1 MEDLDFTNSI
11 IDNCP
16 WAACIIHVDLNEEGE
31 PIDLT
36 FVYANKLMAEIEG
49 VPLNKLLNRRYFQ
62 IYPNGDKKWLQPC
75 FEAAYKNKN
84 IEKDDIAFS
93 SELFL
98 HISIISTN
106 KEGYCF
112 CVLRDIKDET
122 LQKLEYQ
129 KKLEKA
135 LISAE
140 KEKNYLNSLCF
151 DYTNLYSVDFKTG
164 EFEILKN
171 WSKSNVAILHKETK
185 HFYYEDLYKNY
196 CEAYVVEKDKEYFLT
211 ALNIDNI
218 KERLSKQEG
227 YSFNYEVIP
236 NKDGKR
242 YFEARIIRNSNE
254 DEIDG
259 CLLAFRYIDDIVI
272 KEKKTQEKIQKAL
285 DEVNLSN
292 EIISAI
298 SKVYIS
304 IYRIDLIKDHYEE
317 ISSSGDMHYLTGVSG
332 VASAK
337 LKEICEKFAK
347 EEYKEEVLKF
357 FDLGTLKDRL
367 MNEENIG
374 IEFKT
379 VDDSWLLSR
388 FIVKKRD
395 ENNVPTNVLYV
406 TRNISNQKRKEEYL
420 AVEIENQ
427 RRANEAKSD
436 FLSIVSHDI
445 RTPINAISGYSELGI
460 KQACDE
466 NSISNFKKIKSA
478 SNYLTSIV
486 NNVLDS
492 NSIERGVLTL
502 QNENISIKDLTNDI
516 NKIISSVV
524 IKSSK
529 QKRSVNVHDILHDEI
544 NVDSVKLKQIIF
556 NLFNNAC
563 IYTPEDGSVMVDVY
577 QRDYK
582 DDNVMLCI
590 EVKDTGIGMSN
601 EFQLLMFEKYSREVD
616 TRISQT
622 RGLGIGLNIVKKYV
636 ELLNGT
642 ISVDSKKGEG
652 TTFRVELPVK
662 CVDDVDNECVVNI
675 VNSDRILNILIAEDN
690 DLNYEILAGLI
701 MANKGINFKDI
712 KITRAKNGNE
722 CLDILDKSVDYDCIM
737 MDVHMP
743 IMDGLMATCNIRERG
758 IDIPIIAVTA
768 NAFEK
773 DKLECIKAGMN
784 DYLSKPI
791 DSNKL
796 ISVLKNL

>member
-1 MEDLDFTNSI
+1 
-11 IDNCP
+11 
-16 WAACIIHVDLNEEGE
+16 
-31 PIDLT
+31 
-36 FVYANKLMAEIEG
+36 
-49 VPLNKLLNRRYFQ
+49 
-62 IYPNGDKKWLQPC
+62 
-75 FEAAYKNKN
+75 
-84 IEKDDIAFS
+84 
-93 SELFL
+93 
-98 HISIISTN
+98 
-106 KEGYCF
+106 
-112 CVLRDIKDET
+112 
-122 LQKLEYQ
+122 
-129 KKLEKA
+129 
-135 LISAE
+135 
-140 KEKNYLNSLCF
+140 
-151 DYTNLYSVDFKTG
+151 
-164 EFEILKN
+164 
-171 WSKSNVAILHKETK
+171 
-185 HFYYEDLYKNY
+185 
-196 CEAYVVEKDKEYFLT
+196 
-211 ALNIDNI
+211 
-218 KERLSKQEG
+218 
-227 YSFNYEVIP
+227 
-236 NKDGKR
+236 
-242 YFEARIIRNSNE
+242 
-254 DEIDG
+254 
-259 CLLAFRYIDDIVI
+259 
-272 KEKKTQEKIQKAL
+272 
-285 DEVNLSN
+285 
-292 EIISAI
+292 
-298 SKVYIS
+298 
-304 IYRIDLIKDHYEE
+304 
-317 ISSSGDMHYLTGVSG
+317 MHYLTGVSG
-332 VASAK
+332 VASKK
-337 LKEICEKFAK
+337 LKEICDKFAK

-466 NSISNFKKIKSA
+466 NSVTNFKKIKSA

-502 QNENISIKDLTNDI
+502 QNENINIKDLTDYI

-529 QKRSVNVHDILHDEI
+529 QKRSVNVHNILHDEI

-563 IYTPEDGSVMVDVY
+563 IYTPEDGSVVVDVY
-577 QRDYK
+577 QKDYK
-582 DDNVMLCI
+582 DDNVTLCV
-590 EVKDTGIGMSN
+590 EVKDTGIGMSS
-601 EFQLLMFEKYSREVD
+601 EFQQLMFEKYSREVD

-642 ISVDSKKGEG
+642 ISVDSKRGEG
-652 TTFRVELPVK
+652 TTFKVELPVK
-662 CVDDVDNECVVNI
+662 CVNNIDNVENI
-675 VNSDRILNILIAEDN
+675 DNNNNVEKSLNILITEDN
-690 DLNYEILAGLI
+690 DLNFEILAGLI

-712 KITRAKNGNE
+712 KITRAKNGEE
-722 CLDILDKSVDYDCIM
+722 CLDILDKSVNYDCIM